1 MLPVQALADARQ
13 RAERATAA
21 AALAEKK
28 LAALE
33 VGIPKARMEAESQR
47 QLAQDLRAR
56 MAQFRAATK
65 ARPLPSLLP
74 CKPA

>member
-13 RAERATAA
+13 RSERATAA
-21 AALAEKK
+21 AAAAKKK

-47 QLAQDLRAR
+47 QLAQDLRTR
-56 MAQFRAATK
+56 MAQLKAATK
-65 ARPLPSLLP
+65 ARPLPRLLP
-74 CKPA
+74 

>member
-21 AALAEKK
+21 AASAEKK

-56 MAQFRAATK
+56 MAQLRAATK
-65 ARPLPSLLP
+65 ARPVPSLP
-74 CKPA
+74 P

>member
-1 MLPVQALADARQ
+1 MSPVQALTDARQ

-21 AALAEKK
+21 AAAAEKK

-33 VGIPKARMEAESQR
+33 VGIPKACMEAESQR

-56 MAQFRAATK
+56 LAQLKAATK

-74 CKPA
+74 